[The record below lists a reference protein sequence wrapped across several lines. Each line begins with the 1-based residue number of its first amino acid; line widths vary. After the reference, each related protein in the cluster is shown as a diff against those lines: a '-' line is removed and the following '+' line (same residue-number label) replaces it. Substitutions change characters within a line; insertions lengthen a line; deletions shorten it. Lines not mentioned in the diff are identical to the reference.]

1 MNLPNLIS
9 ICRLLA
15 VPLIVY
21 LIATREYRL
30 AFWVFVAAGISD
42 GVDGFIAK
50 RFHQVSELGRYL
62 DPLADK
68 ALLVAIFVAFG
79 LQAEIPL
86 WLTIAV
92 VSRDFF
98 IVCAVT
104 LTYML
109 SHPIKVR
116 PLMVSK
122 ANTTAQIV
130 FASVVLADLSF
141 QLNVEYLRQVLVVI
155 VAALT
160 ALSALAYFLVW
171 IQHLAATMAPTEQE
185 KPDDT

>member
-1 MNLPNLIS
+1 MNLPNIIS

-15 VPLIVY
+15 VPLAVY
-21 LIATREYRL
+21 LIATHEYRF

-50 RFHQVSELGRYL
+50 RFDQVSDLGKYL

-68 ALLVAIFVAFG
+68 ALLVAIYIAFG
-79 LQAEIPL
+79 MQNEIPL
-86 WLTIAV
+86 WLAIAV

-98 IVCAVT
+98 IVAAVT
-104 LTYML
+104 LSYML
-109 SHPIKVR
+109 GQPVKVK
-116 PLMVSK
+116 PLMISK
-122 ANTTAQIV
+122 ANTTAQII

-141 QLNVEYLRQVLVVI
+141 DLQVADIRNLLVVV

-171 IQHLAATMAPTEQE
+171 VHHMAAEGAPHDRGEQ
-185 KPDDT
+185 DDT